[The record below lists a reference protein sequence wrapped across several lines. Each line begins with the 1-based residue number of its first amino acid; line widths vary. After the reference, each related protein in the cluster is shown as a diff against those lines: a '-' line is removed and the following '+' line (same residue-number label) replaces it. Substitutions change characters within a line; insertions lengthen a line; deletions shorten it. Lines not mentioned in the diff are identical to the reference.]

1 MRCAS
6 KSSEWSSLSSTS
18 SRLDDQN
25 EKCKA
30 CSYTSDKRKKMS
42 DHESVHFVRKCLNC
56 QKFIRNNTFPAHK
69 RQCQTLTLQ
78 KLYCGL
84 ENCNFSTYYDF
95 SLRRHRKR
103 HEGSFKCVSCSC
115 PRFFRTKEKLE
126 KHSIPILWR
135 VIRINIV
142 ESALNPP
149 AIGPNM

>member
-1 MRCAS
+1 MIRMKNVKLVATQT
-6 KSSEWSSLSSTS
+6 L
-18 SRLDDQN
+18 
-25 EKCKA
+25 
-30 CSYTSDKRKKMS
+30 KMS
-42 DHESVHFVRKCLNC
+42 DHESVHFVRKFLNC

-84 ENCNFSTYYDF
+84 ENCNFSTYHDF

>member
-1 MRCAS
+1 MVQFQ
-6 KSSEWSSLSSTS
+6 LHLLY
-18 SRLDDQN
+18 RLDDQN

-30 CSYTSDKRKKMS
+30 CSYTNDKRKKIM
-42 DHESVHFVRKCLNC
+42 HESVHFVRKCLNC

-69 RQCQTLTLQ
+69 RQCQTLNLQ

-84 ENCNFSTYYDF
+84 ENCNFSTYHDF

-103 HEGSFKCVSCSC
+103 HEGSSPSNACLVLVPNFSGQKRSW
-115 PRFFRTKEKLE
+115 KN
-126 KHSIPILWR
+126 IPSILWR